1 MKRPTA
7 GATLVALTLTLV
19 SVAFSTTPARVSS
32 EEKLGKVSF
41 PVSCTPQ
48 AQAEFERGLAML
60 HSFFFPETVKTF
72 TQVTQT
78 DPSCAMGYWGI
89 AMSTRPNPLIPLDVA
104 TLKKGWEAVE
114 KAKAAGAK
122 TQRERD
128 YIAAMEVY
136 YKDPEKGASLARAQA
151 YEKAMEQVYL
161 RYPTDAEAAIFY
173 ALALNE
179 ATDHFDTTYARQLKA
194 GAILEKVLA
203 QQPDH
208 PGVAHYIIHSYDFP
222 SLAPRGL
229 PAARQYAAIAPSAP
243 HALHM
248 PSHIFSMVGLWQEL
262 IPADRASL
270 AAAKAYSDKNQQ
282 GTVTAGMLH
291 SMDFLTYAYLQGAQ
305 DNQAKAI
312 VDDRNAAQ
320 KFWTRFLPG
329 DTAYAAIPVRYAI
342 ERGRWAEAASV
353 GPIQS
358 NFQAAESIVYF
369 GRALGAARSGD
380 LTSARKDIDKL
391 QSLHDALEQAKNKY
405 WAEQVEIQRR
415 AAAAWVARAEGKK
428 DAALA
433 LMRSASD
440 LEDASEKHIAME
452 NRLVPMR
459 ELLGEML
466 LEANEPGAALTA
478 FETSLKAAPNRFRS
492 YYGAARAAARAGDS
506 GKARVY
512 YENLVLLTG
521 QADTERPE
529 ITEAKGALGKK

>member
-1 MKRPTA
+1 MKRPITN
-7 GATLVALTLTLV
+7 ATLIALALTVV

-60 HSFFFPETVKTF
+60 HSFFFPETVKVF

-78 DPSCAMGYWGI
+78 DPSCAMGYWGL

-136 YKDPEKGASLARAQA
+136 YKDPEKGAGLARAQA

-161 RYPTDAEAAIFY
+161 SYPTDAEAAIFY

-179 ATDHFDTTYARQLKA
+179 ATDYSDKTYTRQLKA

-222 SLAPRGL
+222 PLAQRGL

-270 AAAKAYSDKNQQ
+270 A
-282 GTVTAGMLH
+282 
-291 SMDFLTYAYLQGAQ
+291 
-305 DNQAKAI
+305 
-312 VDDRNAAQ
+312 R
-320 KFWTRFLPG
+320 
-329 DTAYAAIPVRYAI
+329 
-342 ERGRWAEAASV
+342 
-353 GPIQS
+353 
-358 NFQAAESIVYF
+358 
-369 GRALGAARSGD
+369 
-380 LTSARKDIDKL
+380 RK
-391 QSLHDALEQAKNKY
+391 
-405 WAEQVEIQRR
+405 
-415 AAAAWVARAEGKK
+415 
-428 DAALA
+428 
-433 LMRSASD
+433 LMRTRTCRVRSPQGCSTRWTSWTMRTCRAPRTSRPRPLSTSGTPSRNSGYVSCRATPHMRLFLCATRSSAAGGRKPPRS
-440 LEDASEKHIAME
+440 SPS
-452 NRLVPMR
+452 NRTSRP
-459 ELLGEML
+459 
-466 LEANEPGAALTA
+466 PSPSSTSGAP
-478 FETSLKAAPNRFRS
+478 SAPR
-492 YYGAARAAARAGDS
+492 GAVIS
-506 GKARVY
+506 
-512 YENLVLLTG
+512 
-521 QADTERPE
+521 
-529 ITEAKGALGKK
+529 